1 MIVPNVT
8 WKRAANLRNLTQIA
22 FELSSASQGRGVEKK
37 RASKLREE
45 IDETK
50 EQSTKNRYDR
60 RIRLTLVSS
69 TCGPDHPASWEVSKL
84 QAPVVEA
91 EVEKYSQER
100 DRQRFRKFDNFDVV
114 TSIPIPTCTRTLSG
128 ILRGT
133 FKLCRSSP
141 YVHQSEENG
150 YRMNRIRVRNS
161 QSRLP
166 ARCLEDGLSLVPS
179 IQSAHGIALISMSW
193 TGEPCCL
200 SSSPSFSS
208 NRGPSQTN
216 FPLPFPPILC
226 QL

>member
-1 MIVPNVT
+1 VDLIILPRGKSQSYKPPSLRLKSRNT
-8 WKRAANLRNLTQIA
+8 LRSEIGNDFASLTISTLLRAFPFQLAL
-22 FELSSASQGRGVEKK
+22 
-37 RASKLREE
+37 
-45 IDETK
+45 
-50 EQSTKNRYDR
+50 
-60 RIRLTLVSS
+60 
-69 TCGPDHPASWEVSKL
+69 
-84 QAPVVEA
+84 APC
-91 EVEKYSQER
+91 QEY
-100 DRQRFRKFDNFDVV
+100 F
-114 TSIPIPTCTRTLSG
+114 
-128 ILRGT
+128 RGT

-179 IQSAHGIALISMSW
+179 IQSAHGIALIAMSW